1 MFDLSGK
8 KALVTGSTQGIGF
21 AIAETLAKFGATVF
35 VNGSSSEEKTRTAA
49 AKIPGAIPVVCD
61 LSQSD
66 CAEKLYA
73 KTGDIDILVLNAS
86 IQYRTAWDQIE
97 DSEFDKQIAVN
108 FKASLKLIQKY
119 SPYMKKQNWGRIVTI
134 GSVQQAKPHKDMLVY
149 AATKAAQLSM
159 VENLSKQL
167 APFNITVNNVA
178 PGVIETPRNF
188 DALSDK
194 NYAQQVINSI
204 PCRYTGSPKD
214 CAPQVLLLCSE
225 EGRYVT
231 GEDIFIDGGMKL

>member
-21 AIAETLAKFGATVF
+21 AIAKTLAKFGATVF
-35 VNGSSSEEKTRTAA
+35 INGAASEEKTQCAA

-66 CAEKLYA
+66 CAENLYE

-86 IQYRTAWDQIE
+86 IQYRTAWDEI
-97 DSEFDKQIAVN
+97 DDYEFDKQIAVN

-159 VENLSKQL
+159 VENLSKQ
-167 APFNITVNNVA
+167 
-178 PGVIETPRNF
+178 
-188 DALSDK
+188 
-194 NYAQQVINSI
+194 
-204 PCRYTGSPKD
+204 
-214 CAPQVLLLCSE
+214 
-225 EGRYVT
+225 
-231 GEDIFIDGGMKL
+231 